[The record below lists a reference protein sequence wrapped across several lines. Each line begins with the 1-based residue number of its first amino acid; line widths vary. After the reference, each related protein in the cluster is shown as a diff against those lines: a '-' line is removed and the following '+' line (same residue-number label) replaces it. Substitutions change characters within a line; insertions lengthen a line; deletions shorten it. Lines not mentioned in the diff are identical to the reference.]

1 VLPRSRTA
9 VLAVLLTLVLPA
21 CGGAEDES
29 GAQHATGA
37 PSTEPEPQAFPVT
50 IEAEN
55 GPVVLEEQPERIVSL
70 SPTATESL
78 FAVGAGDQIVA
89 VDDQST
95 YPAEAP
101 RTDLSGFQ
109 PNIEAIAGY
118 EPDLVVAGFDPG
130 GLVDGLEKV
139 GVRVLLQPAATDL
152 DDAYEQVEELGAA
165 TGNVEEAEEVVE
177 SMRSRIDE
185 LTASASEAAQGLT
198 VYHEVSPDFFSATS
212 QTFIGSVYELLGLEN
227 IADEAGAEAP
237 DYPQL
242 SAEYILSADP
252 DVVVLA
258 DTKCCGQTAKS
269 LASRPGWRRIGAVA
283 DGHVIPVDDDIA
295 SRWGPRTVDFLEVV
309 VEGLPEAGGS

>member
-1 VLPRSRTA
+1 VLRRSRTA
-9 VLAVLLTLVLPA
+9 VLAVLLALVLAA
-21 CGGAEDES
+21 CGGAGDES
-29 GAQHATGA
+29 GAQQATGA
-37 PSTEPEPQAFPVT
+37 PYTEPAQQAFPVT

-78 FAVGAGDQIVA
+78 FALGAGDKVVA

-139 GVRVLLQPAATDL
+139 GVRVLLQPAATAL
-152 DDAYEQVEELGAA
+152 ADAYEQVEELGAA

-177 SMRSRIDE
+177 SMRSRIDD
-185 LTASASEAAQGLT
+185 LTASASEAARGLT

-252 DVVVLA
+252 DVIVLA
-258 DTKCCGQTAKS
+258 DTKCCGQTAES
-269 LASRPGWRRIGAVA
+269 LASRPGWRQIGAVA

-309 VEGLPEAGGS
+309 VDGLPETGGS